1 MLLRTLLD
9 ITDADIVLKC
19 GDVVTRYT
27 FPALEIPFELLNHEV
42 IVVKPFSRE
51 EIWLEVSEK

>member
-19 GDVVTRYT
+19 GGVVTRYT
-27 FPALEIPFELLNHEV
+27 FPEMEIPFELLNHKV